1 MDNIKVSVI
10 VYVLNDVTHIESCVR
25 SVMSQSLRELEIIII
40 DGGSKDGTSE
50 ILKKLQK
57 EDTRIKIIDS
67 EAGVGLQFNTG
78 LRLATGKYIGIC
90 ESDDYVQPDMYERQY
105 AVAEQY
111 ELDVLR
117 ANINRFCENDGREYS
132 FSFDVSAD
140 RTMYDKLLYPQ
151 EDARFLNLGTN
162 CFWSG
167 LYSREF
173 LLKNDILMNETK
185 GASYQDTSFSFLT
198 QMYAERAYV
207 MSDAF
212 YCYRIDNPNS
222 SVNNPKK
229 VALLNVEYQ
238 LLKEKLKRRN
248 LWEKYKETYW
258 KWRVGGYFWA
268 YDNISYERQAEY
280 LTMLYQD
287 IRAEMEA
294 ETYSGSELSKKECE
308 LCEKARQSV
317 KVFNEFFEAYS
328 AFRKC
333 EEKRMNEIEIDA
345 DKIIFGAGNLGLLVN
360 VFLGQKGKP
369 AAAYIDNASW
379 KWDKAFDG
387 MMVLSPD
394 EGVQK
399 YPGAVY
405 VITNAG
411 HGQEMKE
418 QLKRFG
424 VTDERIIICDNY
436 DLFISHML
444 LPVLKKEAGDD

>member
-10 VYVLNDVTHIESCVR
+10 IYVLNDAAHIESCVR

-50 ILKKLQK
+50 ILKRLQK
-57 EDTRIKIIDS
+57 EDTRVKIIDS

-78 LRLATGKYIGIC
+78 LRLASGKYIGIC
-90 ESDDYVQPDMYERQY
+90 ESDDYVLPDMYERQY

-117 ANINRFCENDGREYS
+117 ANIKRFCENDGREYS

-140 RTMYDKLLYPQ
+140 RTMYDTLLYPQ

-212 YCYRIDNPNS
+212 YCYRVDNPNS
-222 SVNNPKK
+222 SVYNPKK
-229 VALLNVEYQ
+229 AAVLNVEYQ
-238 LLKEKLKRRN
+238 LLKGKLKQRN

-268 YDNISYERQAEY
+268 YDNIAYERQAEY
-280 LTMLYQD
+280 LPLLYQD

-294 ETYSGSELSKKECE
+294 EAYLGIELSGKEYE
-308 LCEKARQSV
+308 LCEKARQPV
-317 KVFNEFFEAYS
+317 NVFNEFLEAS
-328 AFRKC
+328 STFRRC
-333 EEKRMNEIEIDA
+333 EEKRINEIGIDA
-345 DKIIFGAGNLGLLVN
+345 DKIIFGSGNLGLLVN
-360 VFLGQKGKP
+360 AFFEQKGKR

-379 KWDKAFDG
+379 KWNKTFDG
-387 MMVLSPD
+387 LMVLSPD

-399 YPGAVY
+399 YPNAVY
-405 VITNAG
+405 VIANAV

-418 QLKRFG
+418 QLKSIG
-424 VTDERIIICDNY
+424 VTDERMIICDNY
-436 DLFISHML
+436 DLFVAHILIPSM
-444 LPVLKKEAGDD
+444 KKGSNND